1 MVISVCDKCTSCG
14 KEAIE
19 PEFLYRTRHIAPRD
33 EAAKPFGEV
42 ILHGEAFL
50 WKHKQASK
58 QALCTTVHKPKF
70 SASLKMETALG
81 KQWCVKLI
89 SES

>member
-1 MVISVCDKCTSCG
+1 MVISVCDECTSCG
-14 KEAIE
+14 NEAIE

-58 QALCTTVHKPKF
+58 LYAQLCTSPF
-70 SASLKMETALG
+70 FQLR
-81 KQWCVKLI
+81 
-89 SES
+89 